1 MRCWFDSSPGHQF
14 SRTPLGFASLRA
26 RCADFVGA
34 GALAASR
41 AAVGRDRVPRR
52 VTNPIRAGEH
62 FMLGFRG
69 LALPEWLRAFAAEHG
84 LGGVILFD
92 RDVQL
97 GGTRNVE
104 SPAQV
109 RALCAEVHALPGRPL
124 VFVDQEGGR
133 VRRLKAA
140 AGFAELPSARAFAA
154 LPDADARRLAAQSC
168 AEMKALGI
176 DFDLAPVVDLDSNP
190 DNPNI
195 GKLERAFSADPA
207 EVRRCAR
214 IFGDA
219 ARGAGLGLCVKHF
232 PGLGG
237 ARTDSHL
244 ALTDLSGLVS
254 FEQERL
260 FYELAA
266 ELPGGAALL
275 SHGFVRE
282 WDAECPASISAAAVA
297 RFRAARPHALLITD
311 DVQMQGLQGAAGT
324 VDAALRALEAGVDLV
339 CIGNNL
345 LAQADECIEAARA
358 ARARAVRDA
367 AFAARLAAS
376 SERIA
381 ARKEFAAHGEA

>member
-1 MRCWFDSSPGHQF
+1 VTIPAIEA
-14 SRTPLGFASLRA
+14 T
-26 RCADFVGA
+26 
-34 GALAASR
+34 
-41 AAVGRDRVPRR
+41 RV
-52 VTNPIRAGEH
+52 GEH

-69 LALPEWLRAFAAEHG
+69 LALPKWLREFAGDFG

-109 RALCAEVHALPGRPL
+109 RSLCAEVHALPARPL
-124 VFVDQEGGR
+124 VFVDQEGGK

-140 AGFAELPSARAFAA
+140 AGFAELPSARVFAV
-154 LPDADARRLAAQSC
+154 LPEAEARRLAEASC

-176 DFDLAPVVDLDSNP
+176 DFDLAPVIDLDTNP

-195 GKLERAFSADPA
+195 GRIERAFSADA
-207 EVRRCAR
+207 SEVRRCAR
-214 IFGDA
+214 LFGAA
-219 ARGAGLGLCVKHF
+219 ARAAGLGLCVKHY

-254 FEQERL
+254 HEQEQL

-275 SHGFVRE
+275 SHGYVRE
-282 WDAECPASISAAAVA
+282 WDAERPASISAAAVA
-297 RFRAARPHALLITD
+297 RFRAARPDALLITD

-324 VDAALRALEAGVDLV
+324 VDAALRALDAGIDLV

-345 LAQADECIEAARA
+345 LAQADECLEAARA
-358 ARARAVRDA
+358 ARARAERDA
-367 AFAARLAAS
+367 AFAAKLAAS
-376 SERIA
+376 RARIE
-381 ARKEFAAHGEA
+381 ARKQFAAGA

>member
-1 MRCWFDSSPGHQF
+1 
-14 SRTPLGFASLRA
+14 
-26 RCADFVGA
+26 V
-34 GALAASR
+34 
-41 AAVGRDRVPRR
+41 
-52 VTNPIRAGEH
+52 
-62 FMLGFRG
+62 
-69 LALPEWLRAFAAEHG
+69 PEWLRGFAAEYG

-92 RDVQL
+92 RDLQL
-97 GGTRNVE
+97 GGVRNVG
-104 SPAQV
+104 SPEQV

-140 AGFAELPSARAFAA
+140 AGFCELPSAKAFAA
-154 LPDADARRLAAQSC
+154 LPEAEARRVASASC

-176 DFDLAPVVDLDSNP
+176 DFDLAPVIDFDTNP

-195 GKLERAFSADPA
+195 GKLERAFSADGA

-214 IFGDA
+214 LLGDA
-219 ARGAGLGLCVKHF
+219 ARAAGLGLCVKHY

-244 ALTDLSGLVS
+244 ARTDLSGLIS
-254 FEQERL
+254 GDQERA
-260 FYELAA
+260 FYELCA
-266 ELPGGAALL
+266 ELPGRAALL

-282 WDAECPASISAAAVA
+282 WDPTRPASISPAAVA
-297 RFRAARPHALLITD
+297 RFRAVQLDALLITD
-311 DVQMQGLQGAAGT
+311 DVQMQGLQGAAGS
-324 VDAALRALEAGVDLV
+324 VDASLQALAAGIDLV

-358 ARARAVRDA
+358 ARERAQRDA

-376 SERIA
+376 CERIA
-381 ARKEFAAHGEA
+381 ERKRFAAGGEPC

>member
-1 MRCWFDSSPGHQF
+1 
-14 SRTPLGFASLRA
+14 
-26 RCADFVGA
+26 
-34 GALAASR
+34 
-41 AAVGRDRVPRR
+41 
-52 VTNPIRAGEH
+52 
-62 FMLGFRG
+62 MLGFRG
-69 LALPEWLRAFAAEHG
+69 LVLPDWLRAFAADHG

-97 GGTRNVE
+97 GGLRNVE

-109 RALCAEVHALPGRPL
+109 RALCAELHALPSRPL
-124 VFVDQEGGR
+124 VFVDQEGGK
-133 VRRLKAA
+133 VRRLKPTS
-140 AGFAELPSARAFAA
+140 GFADLPSARAFAA
-154 LPDADARRLAAQSC
+154 LPDAEARRFAAESC
-168 AEMKALGI
+168 GEMKALGI
-176 DFDLAPVVDLDSNP
+176 DFDLAPVVDLDTNP

-195 GKLERAFSADPA
+195 GKIERAFSADA
-207 EVRRCAR
+207 NEVRRCAR

-219 ARGAGLGLCVKHF
+219 ARAVGLGLCVKHF

-254 FEQERL
+254 TEQERL

-282 WDAECPASISAAAVA
+282 WDAALPASISPAAVA
-297 RFRAARPHALLITD
+297 RFRAAQRDVLLITD

-324 VDAALRALEAGVDLV
+324 VDAALRALDAGVDIV

-345 LAQADECIEAARA
+345 LAQADECIEAACE
-358 ARARAVRDA
+358 ARARATRDA
-367 AFAARLAAS
+367 DFAGKLAAS
-376 SERIA
+376 RARIA
-381 ARKEFAAHGEA
+381 ARKEFARIA

>member
-1 MRCWFDSSPGHQF
+1 MAND
-14 SRTPLGFASLRA
+14 L
-26 RCADFVGA
+26 
-34 GALAASR
+34 
-41 AAVGRDRVPRR
+41 
-52 VTNPIRAGEH
+52 IRAGEH

-69 LALPEWLRAFAAEHG
+69 LALPEWLRVFAAEHG

-92 RDVQL
+92 RDLQL
-97 GGTRNVE
+97 GGVRNVE
-104 SPAQV
+104 SPEQV

-124 VFVDQEGGR
+124 VFVDQEGGK

-140 AGFAELPSARAFAA
+140 AGFCELPSAKAFAA
-154 LPDADARRLAAQSC
+154 LPEPEARRLASASC

-176 DFDLAPVVDLDSNP
+176 DFDLAPVVDFDTNP
-190 DNPNI
+190 ENPNI
-195 GKLERAFSADPA
+195 GKIERAFSPDGA

-214 IFGDA
+214 LLGEA
-219 ARGAGLGLCVKHF
+219 ARAAGLGLCVKHY

-244 ALTDLSGLVS
+244 ALTDLSGLVTP
-254 FEQERL
+254 EQERT
-260 FYELAA
+260 FTELAA
-266 ELPGGAALL
+266 ELPGRAALL

-282 WDAECPASISAAAVA
+282 WDPERPASISPVAVA
-297 RFRAARPHALLITD
+297 RFRTAQPEVLLITD

-324 VDAALRALEAGVDLV
+324 VDAALQALAAGIDLV

-358 ARARAVRDA
+358 ARERAQRDA

-376 SERIA
+376 RERIA
-381 ARKEFAAHGEA
+381 LRKRFAAGA